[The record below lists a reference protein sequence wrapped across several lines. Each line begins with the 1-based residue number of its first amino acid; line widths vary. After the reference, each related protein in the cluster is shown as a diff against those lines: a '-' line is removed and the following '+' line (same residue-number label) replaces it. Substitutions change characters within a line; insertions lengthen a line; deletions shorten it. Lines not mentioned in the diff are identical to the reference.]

1 MNILFKILV
10 AFATL
15 FTPDTE
21 TVKSGNFND
30 PATWNNGV
38 PNKNR
43 NIRINQNHTVT
54 MTANDSCKNVQM
66 YSFTAINLQTFKLH
80 IKGGN

>member
-10 AFATL
+10 AFVAF

-30 PATWNNGV
+30 TATWSNGV

-43 NIRINQNHTVT
+43 NIRINQNHVVT
-54 MTANDSCKNVQM
+54 MTANDSCKNIEM
-66 YSFTAINLQTFKLH
+66 YGFSALNQQTYRLY